1 FDPAKAEAIVAK
13 VTGQPGVA
21 SETRKPS
28 KEAAPPLFDLTS
40 LQREANRRYG
50 WSARRTLN
58 AAQRC
63 YEGHKLLTYPRT
75 DTKALPND
83 YRAVVD
89 DVIESLKVDPRFNKS
104 CDYLQKNGLQNEKRT
119 FDDSK
124 VSDHF
129 AIIPTG
135 EPDPGLSGDDA
146 KLFDLVVRRFLAT
159 FFPPAEWSRVERV
172 TVVAEEHFRSRDKV
186 LQAPGW
192 RSVLEESD
200 AGAGK
205 LKPLVPGQSMA
216 EGVSVESKAFEL
228 TNEQTKPPPRIT
240 EARLL
245 SLMENAGRYVD
256 DEEAAEAMKDS
267 GIGTPATRADI
278 IENLISKGYVTRAG
292 RALRPSVKGIRLID
306 ILRRMKA
313 DRLAS
318 PSLTGQLERHLGD
331 VERKKMSAD
340 AFMNEVSDYAE
351 QVVDLTK
358 NFEFEDLYP
367 DDEDLGA
374 CPLCSR
380 PVFERSW
387 FYRCK
392 EPPGYD
398 PKARRRKKKG
408 EPPDPNE
415 VEDCPFRVWK
425 DKSGRYVDRR
435 TVQELLTNKES
446 RELDGFLTR
455 QGRTFRG
462 QLALVEG
469 E

>member
-1 FDPAKAEAIVAK
+1 IISTQSRIWF
-13 VTGQPGVA
+13 
-21 SETRKPS
+21 TR
-28 KEAAPPLFDLTS
+28 
-40 LQREANRRYG
+40 
-50 WSARRTLN
+50 
-58 AAQRC
+58 
-63 YEGHKLLTYPRT
+63 
-75 DTKALPND
+75 
-83 YRAVVD
+83 
-89 DVIESLKVDPRFNKS
+89 
-104 CDYLQKNGLQNEKRT
+104 
-119 FDDSK
+119 
-124 VSDHF
+124 
-129 AIIPTG
+129 
-135 EPDPGLSGDDA
+135 GDDA
-146 KLFDLVVRRFLAT
+146 KLFDLVVRRFLVT

-186 LQAPGW
+186 LQTPGW

-435 TVQELLTNKES
+435 TVQELLANKES

-469 E
+469 EIDLKRVEGGESSEDDVGTPEYEVDERPLATCPRCKEGEIMETRSTFICSNGLKVIKEIGKDETSQFPLKKREIPEGSDYCTALLPRTVCKREITRAEAIEFFTAGKTDVFTDF